1 MVYHTQMGKQI
12 HLTKV
17 LRLFEKSPV
26 VDFKS
31 ILRIVGKRSYAKL
44 LVSTLL
50 KKNVLKKIG
59 KGVYTIHEES
69 SLSVFAYT
77 PAYLGLQ
84 SALSYHKLWEQET
97 IPIVITTRKVR
108 RGVRVVLGSNIL
120 VRNIDT
126 KYFFGFEYVLDGK
139 FYVTYSDIEKTA
151 IDLTVF
157 RVRVDKVLCNAIRKR
172 VDKDK
177 LSKYLKRYPL
187 KLQELVKKKLSL

>member
-1 MVYHTQMGKQI
+1 M
-12 HLTKV
+12 
-17 LRLFEKSPV
+17 
-26 VDFKS
+26 
-31 ILRIVGKRSYAKL
+31 
-44 LVSTLL
+44 
-50 KKNVLKKIG
+50 LKKIG

-139 FYVTYSDIEKTA
+139 FYVPYSDIEKTA

-157 RVRVDKVLCNAIRKR
+157 KVRVDKVLCNAIRKR

>member
-1 MVYHTQMGKQI
+1 MGKQI

-139 FYVTYSDIEKTA
+139 FYVPYSDIEKTA

-157 RVRVDKVLCNAIRKR
+157 KVRVDKVLCNAIRKR

>member
-1 MVYHTQMGKQI
+1 MGKQI

-139 FYVTYSDIEKTA
+139 FYVPYSDIEKTA
-151 IDLTVF
+151 IDACPAGEVERSGCRRSLSVQLFFTQRNRTLF
-157 RVRVDKVLCNAIRKR
+157 AKR
-172 VDKDK
+172 GGAD
-177 LSKYLKRYPL
+177 S
-187 KLQELVKKKLSL
+187 S

>member
-1 MVYHTQMGKQI
+1 MGKQI

-31 ILRIVGKRSYAKL
+31 IVRIVGKGSYAKL
-44 LVSTLL
+44 LVSNLL

-84 SALSYHKLWEQET
+84 SALSYHGLWEQET
-97 IPIVITTRKVR
+97 IPIVLTTRKVR
-108 RGVRVVLGSNIL
+108 RGLRTVLGSNIM
-120 VRNIDT
+120 VRNIDQ
-126 KYFFGFEYVLDGK
+126 KYFFGFDYVLDGK
-139 FYVTYSDIEKTA
+139 FYVPYSDIEKTA
-151 IDLTVF
+151 IDLVVF
-157 RVRVDKVLCNAIRKR
+157 QVKMDAALCKVIRKKM
-172 VDKDK
+172 DKDK
-177 LSKYLKRYPL
+177 LNEYLKRYSS